1 MEQTTEKPRRRIN
14 RYLFALVFAGGI
26 AGWLLMPPVQ
36 PHIQLPAEPISGKLF
51 TFLGQDFHLTNTLL
65 ATGIAYIFILLVAF
79 FIRKQLKQGKL
90 VLEGFSGVFAAL
102 LEMLYSLTETT
113 AGKYAKRIFPWFATI
128 FLIVLVANWMEL
140 FPGVDSIGILHH
152 DEHGYPVQEG
162 QFLGINYATMV
173 KPDADAAHVAA
184 SEHEAELYGLYPF
197 IRAAATDLN
206 FTVALALI
214 SVSVTQI
221 FGLMVLGRK
230 YLRKYINVSDLGKA
244 WKKPGFGNPLDF
256 ILALV
261 NFAVG
266 LLEVVSETSKII
278 SFAFRLF
285 GVIFA
290 GQVVLFVIGTLVP
303 VFMQSPFYLLELFFG
318 ALQAFVFGML
328 TMVFMV
334 GATHAHGD
342 HEEEHH

>member
-1 MEQTTEKPRRRIN
+1 MEQTTEKQRWGLHRLAFI
-14 RYLFALVFAGGI
+14 AILVAGFFL
-26 AGWLLMPPVQ
+26 AKRFPPIL

-51 TFLGQDFHLTNTLL
+51 TFLNQDFYLTNTLL
-65 ATGIAYIFILLVAF
+65 ATGIAYAFILIVAF
-79 FIRKQLKQGKL
+79 FIRRQLRQGKM

-102 LEMLYSLTETT
+102 LEMLYGLAETT

-152 DEHGYPVQEG
+152 DSHGYPVQEVLPG
-162 QFLGINYATMV
+162 VATIV
-173 KPDADAAHVAA
+173 QPEGDAGHGAEG
-184 SEHEAELYGLYPF
+184 EHEAELYGLYPF

-206 FTVALALI
+206 FTVGLALI

-221 FGLMVLGRK
+221 FGLSVLGGRYLNK
-230 YLRKYINVSDLGKA
+230 YWNASDLVKS
-244 WKKPGFGNPLDF
+244 WKKPGFGNPMDF
-256 ILALV
+256 ILAFV
-261 NFAVG
+261 NWVVG
-266 LLEVVSETSKII
+266 ILEIVSETSKII

-290 GQVVLFVIGTLVP
+290 GQVLLFVIGTLVP
-303 VFMQSPFYLLELFFG
+303 VFVQAPFYLLELFFG

-342 HEEEHH
+342 HKEEHH

>member
-1 MEQTTEKPRRRIN
+1 VEQTTEKQRWGVN
-14 RYLFALVFAGGI
+14 RFLLLLVLIGGVVGVI
-26 AGWLLMPPVQ
+26 FFPPIL
-36 PHIQLPAEPISGKLF
+36 PHIQLPAEPISGRLF

-65 ATGIAYIFILLVAF
+65 ATGIAYAFILIVAF
-79 FIRKQLKQGKL
+79 FIRKQLKEGKQ

-102 LEMLYSLTETT
+102 LEMLYGLTETT

-140 FPGVDSIGILHH
+140 IPGVDSIGILHH
-152 DEHGYPVQEG
+152 DAHGYPVEEIVPGVATIVKADDAGHAAEG
-162 QFLGINYATMV
+162 
-173 KPDADAAHVAA
+173 
-184 SEHEAELYGLYPF
+184 EHEAESYGLYPF

-206 FTVALALI
+206 FTVGLAVI

-221 FGLMVLGRK
+221 FGLSVLGRG
-230 YLRKYINVSDLGKA
+230 YLRKYWNASDLGKS
-244 WKKPGFGNPLDF
+244 WKQPGFGNPMDF

-266 LLEVVSETSKII
+266 LLEIVSEISKII

-290 GQVVLFVIGTLVP
+290 GQVLLFVIGTLVP
-303 VFMQSPFYLLELFFG
+303 VFIQAPFYLLELFFG
-318 ALQAFVFGML
+318 VLQAFVFGML

-334 GATHAHGD
+334 GATHAHGGD
-342 HEEEHH
+342 EEGH

>member
-1 MEQTTEKPRRRIN
+1 MEQTTEKQRWGIHRL
-14 RYLFALVFAGGI
+14 LFVLIVVGNIIGAMLI
-26 AGWLLMPPVQ
+26 KPIL

-51 TFLGQDFHLTNTLL
+51 TFLNQDFHLTNTLL

-79 FIRKQLKQGKL
+79 FIRRQLKQGKM
-90 VLEGFSGVFAAL
+90 VLDGFSGVFAAL

-152 DEHGYPVQEG
+152 DDHGYPIQEG
-162 QFLGINYATMV
+162 EFLGIRFATLV
-173 KPDADAAHVAA
+173 ESDGAHGAAG
-184 SEHEAELYGLYPF
+184 EHEAELYGLYPF

-206 FTVALALI
+206 FTVGLALI

-221 FGLMVLGRK
+221 FGLIVLGSRYLVK
-230 YLRKYINVSDLGKA
+230 YVNVSGLWKSF
-244 WKKPGFGNPLDF
+244 KKPGFGNPLDF

-290 GQVVLFVIGTLVP
+290 GQVLLFVIGTLVP
-303 VFMQSPFYLLELFFG
+303 YFVQAPFYLLELFFG

-342 HEEEHH
+342 HAEEHH